1 MQDKRNQKQIPHN
14 VLSHDRILRVVLY
27 IRVSTNEQVM
37 HGYSLQAQEEA
48 LTEYAE
54 KNNMKIVGIYRDEGV
69 SGGKPAFKRPAMAAL
84 LEDVKAG
91 NVDMILFIR
100 LDRWFRN
107 VQEYFK
113 VQEILDQH
121 GVLWNAILEDY
132 ETTTA
137 HGRMAVTIF
146 LAVAQSERERTSE
159 RITFT
164 NESKR
169 KRKESCTG
177 HVSYGYTLKADGKVK
192 RVVKDP
198 ETEQYVQDFWDH
210 YRKYESARLA
220 AMFVN
225 QKHGIKRSYK
235 AWMTMAKSEMHTG
248 TWRGV
253 EDYCP
258 AYISHADW
266 ERLRE
271 NSIARSPA
279 NPARVYLFSGLLR
292 CPACGNTL
300 KATCC
305 RQKRSSGETAEY
317 LSYRCHDKQL
327 FRCDNAINISERKV
341 ERILLDTVRQELEK
355 FIVTA
360 EVKAAEKK
368 SSPATA
374 TLAKLTEQLRRL
386 NKVFMAGNMDDDE
399 YAKETERI
407 KKKIEEAK
415 EAEKDERPPDL
426 EVVKEF
432 LKSDFETIYLSLDK
446 EDQRRMWR
454 SIIEEIY
461 IKDGGISSIK
471 FRA

>member
-1 MQDKRNQKQIPHN
+1 MQQERNKN
-14 VLSHDRILRVVLY
+14 TENILRVALY
-27 IRVSTNEQVM
+27 IRVSTEEQAL
-37 HGYSLQAQEEA
+37 HGDSLTAQEDEVRRF
-48 LTEYAE
+48 AE
-54 KNNMKIVGIYRDEGV
+54 EHHMKIVGIYRDEGN
-69 SGGKPAFKRPAMAAL
+69 SARKPAMKRPVMLEL

-91 NVDMILFIR
+91 KIDRILFTK

-107 VQEYFK
+107 VREYHK
-113 VQEILDQH
+113 IQEILETHKVTWQATLESYDTSSAD
-121 GVLWNAILEDY
+121 GRFKLNIL
-132 ETTTA
+132 
-137 HGRMAVTIF
+137 
-146 LAVAQSERERTSE
+146 LSVAEQEADRTSE
-159 RITFT
+159 RLKFI
-164 NESKR
+164 NQSKLR
-169 KRKESCTG
+169 RKEARTG
-177 HVSYGYTLKADGKVK
+177 HVSYGYKVEPIDGAK

-198 ETEQYVQDFWDH
+198 ETEKCVQDFWDH

-220 AMFVN
+220 GIFVN
-225 QKHGIKRSYK
+225 QKYGLKRSYK

-248 TWRGV
+248 TWCGV

-271 NSIARSPA
+271 HSIARSPA

-305 RQKRSSGETAEY
+305 RQKRNSGEIAEY

-355 FIVTA
+355 FIITA

-368 SSPATA
+368 SSPTTA

-386 NKVFMAGNMDDDE
+386 NKVFMAGNMDDEE
-399 YAKETERI
+399 YAKETERL

-432 LKSDFETIYLSLDK
+432 LKSDFETIYHTLDK

-461 IKDGGISSIK
+461 IKNGGISSIK